1 MNKVIISFTLAISL
15 FLYGTITAEAAV
27 TKHSVQSGD
36 SLWKIANNYGI
47 SINEIKTTNNKKS
60 NVVYIGERL
69 TIPASVTAYEKRLL
83 AQIVTAEA
91 KGEPYAGQVAVA
103 VVILN
108 RVNSSKFPNTIHDVI
123 YQTRQFEPVSNG
135 TINNPA
141 TASAE
146 RAVDE
151 ALAFRGQGS
160 GSLFFYN
167 PKIATSHWIATR
179 QHTITIGN
187 HVFAK

>member
-1 MNKVIISFTLAISL
+1 MHKVIISFTLAFSL
-15 FLYGTITAEAAV
+15 LFFGTNTTEAA
-27 TKHSVQSGD
+27 TTHSVKSGD
-36 SLWKIANNYGI
+36 SLWALANNYGV
-47 SINEIKTTNNKKS
+47 SVNAIKSANNKTGD
-60 NVVYIGERL
+60 VIYVGERL
-69 TIPASVTAYEKRLL
+69 SIPTSLSAYEKRLL
-83 AQIVTAEA
+83 AQLVTAEA
-91 KGEPYAGQVAVA
+91 VGEPYAGQVAVA
-103 VVILN
+103 LVILN
-108 RVNSSKFPNTIHDVI
+108 RVDSSLFPNTIHNVI
-123 YQTRQFEPVSNG
+123 YQTRQFTPVTSG
-135 TINNPA
+135 TINKPA
-141 TASAE
+141 TASAV